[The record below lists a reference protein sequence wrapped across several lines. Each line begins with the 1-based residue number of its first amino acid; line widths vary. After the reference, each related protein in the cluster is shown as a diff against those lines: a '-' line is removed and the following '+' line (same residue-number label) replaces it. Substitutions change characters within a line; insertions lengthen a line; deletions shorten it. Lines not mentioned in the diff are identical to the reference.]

1 MCLEQLKYLEPELKK
16 ENTKLVSIRIEDCVE
31 YPLSSEGNPDPQ
43 TMQLFPEGRMF
54 CQSLFLVSSFNKYGI

>member
-31 YPLSSEGNPDPQ
+31 SPLSSEGNPDPQ
-43 TMQLFPEGRMF
+43 TMQLFPGGRMF
-54 CQSLFLVSSFNKYGI
+54 CQQPLFSFKF